1 MSYTEAELTTALA
14 QAEASNDQP
23 TAGLIR
29 SKLAALKGTPTS
41 KLPNM
46 DAYLTRCVDRCRPAS
61 KKEGK

>member
-1 MSYTEAELTTALA
+1 MSYTETELTGALA
-14 QAEASNDQP
+14 QAEAANDQA

-46 DAYLTRCVDRCRPAS
+46 DAYLTRCVDRCRPKGS
-61 KKEGK
+61 K